1 MKENF
6 TKIIR
11 PCKTPCGWTFCT
23 ILFIYGNLSI
33 IGVEGPTKDGNC
45 KGACGQIVT
54 HDWDITEFGK
64 GWSSETITKFRG
76 IWNMWH
82 LNDMTPGTPRQMDYL
97 RTIPG
102 GIPNYS
108 TACKILEQ
116 ADLLVDD
123 GYKYGSKWLREEVPD
138 DVIEWLMALPDSPTK
153 PAWV

>member
-11 PCKTPCGWTFCT
+11 PCKTPYGWTFCK
-23 ILFIYGNLSI
+23 ISFIYGSLSI
-33 IGVEGPTKDGNC
+33 VGVEGPTKGGEC
-45 KGACGQIVT
+45 KGACGQIAM

-123 GYKYGSKWLREEVPD
+123 GYKYGSKWLREEVPE